1 MKKDRKEVIMGDIML
16 VVIDKEI
23 EAGMEIRKID
33 DDNHYV
39 KMEKGYKGFFLR
51 VDEIKGVYYDNEENN
66 LLCKLKVS
74 FMCNK
79 F

>member
-1 MKKDRKEVIMGDIML
+1 MGNIML
-16 VVIDKEI
+16 VVVDKEI
-23 EAGMEIRKID
+23 EVGMKIRKID
-33 DDNHYV
+33 CNRYV
-39 KMEKGYKGFFLR
+39 KMEKEYKGFFLR

>member
-23 EAGMEIRKID
+23 EAGMEIREID

-39 KMEKGYKGFFLR
+39 KIKIRKNILTFK
-51 VDEIKGVYYDNEENN
+51 EINYE
-66 LLCKLKVS
+66 LS
-74 FMCNK
+74 SPF
-79 F
+79 